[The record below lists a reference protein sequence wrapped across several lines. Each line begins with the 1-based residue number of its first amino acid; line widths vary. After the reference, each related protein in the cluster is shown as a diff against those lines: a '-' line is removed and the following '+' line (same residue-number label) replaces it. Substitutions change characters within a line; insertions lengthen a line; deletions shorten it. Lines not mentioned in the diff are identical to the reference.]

1 MASKAADA
9 AAVAMNRSRVQ
20 MGHLNGQTGNR
31 LHAALCAAGC
41 NLRGLL
47 WMIAKKGL
55 RAILCLLPTHL
66 RSAVRAAF
74 NADQTELDPMAA
86 MRLASAG

>member
-1 MASKAADA
+1 MAPKAADA

-31 LHAALCAAGC
+31 LHAALGAAGC

-86 MRLASAG
+86 MRLASVG

>member
-1 MASKAADA
+1 
-9 AAVAMNRSRVQ
+9 

-31 LHAALCAAGC
+31 LHAVLCAAGC
-41 NLRGLL
+41 NLRRLL

-55 RAILCLLPTHL
+55 RAILWLLPTHL

-74 NADQTELDPMAA
+74 NANQPELHPKAA
-86 MRLASAG
+86 TRLASAG